1 MKIDLPD
8 YEWERRRARG
18 ELTPEEMKEK
28 AKKMGVAPLSTYQE
42 RPVYISSVGALLDEY
57 IPPEGEGKVS
67 LLLVIILPS
76 SFFTS

>member
-28 AKKMGVAPLSTYQE
+28 AKKMGVAPLSSYQVCLT
-42 RPVYISSVGALLDEY
+42 P
-57 IPPEGEGKVS
+57 
-67 LLLVIILPS
+67 
-76 SFFTS
+76 